1 MSHARIEKTPARMST
16 DYISIE
22 LWKRDA
28 YLLPRRVEHICPPV
42 GCNFYECADSTFR
55 RLKFCNFPGVNSTQS
70 LNSWSRGAWNLE
82 RHLRSLSSSLQVGPS
97 WINLAITTVSRDLR
111 TMWLPRL
118 RLVQRVGPPSWRESS
133 QRLRRLNWS
142 GTMPCQTWTIS
153 IY

>member
-1 MSHARIEKTPARMST
+1 VVECLYNLLCQSHVVVTRQCRMLGSKRRQLECRQIIFRLN
-16 DYISIE
+16 Y
-22 LWKRDA
+22 WKRDA

-42 GCNFYECADSTFR
+42 GCNLYECADSTFR

-118 RLVQRVGPPSWRESS
+118 RLVQRVGPPS
-133 QRLRRLNWS
+133 
-142 GTMPCQTWTIS
+142 
-153 IY
+153 